1 MTKQDIVNRIVNDLM
16 DNDLINKADYN
27 DLESLRQDVINVI
40 NNNIND
46 ITFIYTSSILDQ

>member
-1 MTKQDIVNRIVNDLM
+1 MTKQDIVNRIVNDLI

-27 DLESLRQDVINVI
+27 DLEALRQDVINVI

-46 ITFIYTSSILDQ
+46 ITFVYTSSILDQ